1 MQDVDSI
8 WRGSEEKEEK
18 AGERG
23 GTEEQTERKER
34 GKKIIET
41 SASHFEHK

>member
-8 WRGSEEKEEK
+8 WRGSEEKEET

-23 GTEEQTERKER
+23 GTEEQTERKEKR
-34 GKKIIET
+34 EKDHRDLCL
-41 SASHFEHK
+41 SF